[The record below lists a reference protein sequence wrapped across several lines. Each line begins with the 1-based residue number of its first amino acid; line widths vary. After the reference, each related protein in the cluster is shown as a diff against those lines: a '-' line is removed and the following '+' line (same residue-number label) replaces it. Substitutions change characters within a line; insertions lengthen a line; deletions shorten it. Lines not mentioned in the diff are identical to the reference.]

1 MNDYDLIIKCRK
13 YVIDTIKSI
22 TKLEV
27 NPLTT
32 NIEEQLLHDI
42 KFNIPQIKIIRKSM
56 FVLKYIRHNHTDYDK
71 ILKYVNDDTLIK
83 TYIII
88 AVGKNCNKTFMELT
102 NDEKYNVILEI
113 YHDYVQFLQNYVMV
127 LFPTWAYID
136 VKKYD
141 NIMGDGYYG
150 LNKQLIY
157 IFDNYNKN

>member
-22 TKLEV
+22 TTLKV

-32 NIEEQLLHDI
+32 IIEEQLLRDI
-42 KFNIPQIKIIRKSM
+42 KFNIPQIKIIRNSM
-56 FVLKYIRHNHTDYDK
+56 FVLKYIRCNCTDYDK
-71 ILKYVNDDTLIK
+71 ILKYVNNNALIK
-83 TYIII
+83 TYIIA
-88 AVGKNCNKTFMELT
+88 AVGKNCNKTFIELT
-102 NDEKYNVILEI
+102 NDDKYNVILEI

-127 LFPTWAYID
+127 LFPTLSYID
-136 VKKYD
+136 DREYD

-150 LNKQLIY
+150 VNKQLIY